1 MATPV
6 SILGV
11 NQGLNLIN
19 QLNGIECIL
28 VDDNNKLFLS
38 KNIKIVE

>member
-11 NQGLNLIN
+11 ADGLNLIN

-28 VDDNNKLFLS
+28 VDDANRLYISN
-38 KNIKIVE
+38 NIKLIK